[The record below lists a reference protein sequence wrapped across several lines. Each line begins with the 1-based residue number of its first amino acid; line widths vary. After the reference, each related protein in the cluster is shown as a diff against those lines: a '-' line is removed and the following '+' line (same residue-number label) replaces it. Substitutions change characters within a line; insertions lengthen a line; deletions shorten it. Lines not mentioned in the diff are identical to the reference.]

1 MSIFGIPLLKDAKKN
16 ARFRW
21 KGNLYEFLRLCF
33 GPGPAFR
40 TFTKLLKIPK
50 VLLRQINVIIII
62 FLDDMPLLK
71 FSVLIQARETLVSI
85 LQKITLLKE
94 IALHKIYKYTDF
106 YCPVFSRIR
115 IESTILSFIGRI
127 RVSENPYTRIFCA
140 VF

>member
-62 FLDDMPLLK
+62 FLDNMALLSQK
-71 FSVLIQARETLVSI
+71 FSVLIQARETLVFL
-85 LQKITLLKE
+85 LQKIVL
-94 IALHKIYKYTDF
+94 
-106 YCPVFSRIR
+106 
-115 IESTILSFIGRI
+115 
-127 RVSENPYTRIFCA
+127 
-140 VF
+140 